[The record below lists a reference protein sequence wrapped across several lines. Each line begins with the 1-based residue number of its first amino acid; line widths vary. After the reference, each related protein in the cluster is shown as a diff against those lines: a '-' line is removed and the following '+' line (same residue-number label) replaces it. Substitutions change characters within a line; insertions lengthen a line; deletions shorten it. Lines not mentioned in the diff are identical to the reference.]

1 MEHVTLLQ
9 IIYWSLF
16 IGLTCIGALTLI
28 YLLHKWILDKRETK
42 RRKKLF
48 DY

>member
-16 IGLTCIGALTLI
+16 IGLLCIGKLALI
-28 YLLHKWILDKRETK
+28 YFLHNYIKDAVKQ
-42 RRKKLF
+42 KK
-48 DY
+48 